1 MKKAK
6 LMALV
11 GKRVRVT
18 LFDTD
23 TTGTI
28 EGKLFFVDEISAKH
42 GYRKPNYFYVDTS
55 NWMFKVSHVKNV
67 EVLE

>member
-1 MKKAK
+1 MKKAE

-23 TTGTI
+23 TIG
-28 EGKLFFVDEISAKH
+28 GKLFFVDEFSAKY

-55 NWMFKVSHVKNV
+55 KWLFKVSHVKRV

>member
-1 MKKAK
+1 MKKAE

-18 LFDTD
+18 LFNTD
-23 TTGTI
+23 ATCAI
-28 EGKLFFVDEISAKH
+28 EGKLFFVDEFSAKY
-42 GYRKPNYFYVDTS
+42 GYRNPNYFYVGTS